1 MEIQGV
7 LKKILKTESGTS
19 KSGKDWQKQTIIVET
34 EGQYPK
40 SIAIVVPEKL
50 MPRLQDYQ
58 LGHVITCSIN
68 IESREHQGKWYTSI
82 NAWKI

>member
-7 LKKILKTESGTS
+7 LKQILPLESGES
-19 KSGKDWQKQTIIVET
+19 KSGKAWQKQTIIVET
-34 EGQYPK
+34 DGQYPK

-50 MPRLQDYQ
+50 MSRLQDYQ
-58 LGHVITCSIN
+58 LGHIITCSIN
-68 IESREHQGKWYTSI
+68 IDSREYQGKWYTSV

>member
-7 LKKILKTESGTS
+7 LKQILKTESGTS

-50 MPRLQDYQ
+50 MLRLQDYQ